1 MKKLFYLTATLFTVF
16 TLTSASK
23 CGSDDKEDDPFFHKI
38 IEQKFS
44 YTVDKTDNAVIATGK
59 GSVTGEIVNT
69 YNYDANGVFSNMTV
83 SFSFECGSALVAN
96 LVENYYRDLYSSYN
110 VAVKVEGTA
119 VKGYYSVAADDLK
132 KMNDYDK
139 FVNDMDYLYNSLKQQ
154 ADKEIDLSQVQ

>member
-1 MKKLFYLTATLFTVF
+1 
-16 TLTSASK
+16 
-23 CGSDDKEDDPFFHKI
+23 
-38 IEQKFS
+38 
-44 YTVDKTDNAVIATGK
+44 
-59 GSVTGEIVNT
+59 
-69 YNYDANGVFSNMTV
+69 MTV
-83 SFSFECGSALVAN
+83 SFSFECGSALGAN